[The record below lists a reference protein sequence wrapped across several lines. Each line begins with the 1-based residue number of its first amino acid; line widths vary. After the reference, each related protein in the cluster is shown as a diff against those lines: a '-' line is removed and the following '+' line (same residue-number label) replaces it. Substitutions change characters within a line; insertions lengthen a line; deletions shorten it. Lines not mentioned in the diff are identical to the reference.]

1 MTTQGMQSV
10 ALQMDTKSDFLKDFE
25 LASKMMEKSLEDD
38 SSLEKSMEHLKKGA
52 PLVLNLGAW
61 WVPWT

>member
-10 ALQMDTKSDFLKDFE
+10 ALQMDSKSDFLKDFE
-25 LASKMMEKSLEDD
+25 LASKMMEKLLEND
-38 SSLEKSMEHLKKGA
+38 SSLEKSTEHLKKDA